1 MSETFGNYIL
11 FARLDIILA
20 AGNYI
25 ITSLLHAVTEKTS
38 ISGGLAEYPRNGN
51 YYSPVTEKA
60 QKNRLQLTQQARRQK

>member
-25 ITSLLHAVTEKTS
+25 ITSLLHAVTEKAS
-38 ISGGLAEYPRNGN
+38 IPGGLAKYPRNGN

-60 QKNRLQLTQQARRQK
+60 KKTGFS